1 MKEYEVISMI
11 KDIQRETGIDIRVKC
26 RKRENFYSRVVVFRV
41 LKERKSI
48 LSLEKI
54 GLIVNTNHTAVMHT
68 MKAYENLK
76 NYPDFKEI
84 ERNIRNIIRERKVS
98 TQIYCN
104 QIPYPNVQN

>member
-26 RKRENFYSRVVVFRV
+26 RKRENFYSRVVVFKV

-48 LSLEKI
+48 VSLEKI

-76 NYPDFKEI
+76 NYPDFLPVIKTIVFSNRSFVKGILE
-84 ERNIRNIIRERKVS
+84 
-98 TQIYCN
+98 
-104 QIPYPNVQN
+104 